1 MSGML
6 WFKKQ
11 IAKRWLKELREN
23 IDGMRKMADSYE
35 EQGGFKEVAEI
46 LGSIGV
52 MIEGLSSEIL
62 HRGREAELEF
72 ARACR
77 KLADYYEKMYDAI
90 KRNLEEF

>member
-35 EQGGFKEVAEI
+35 EQGGFKEVAET
-46 LGSIGV
+46 LSSMGV
-52 MIEGLSSEIL
+52 MVEGLSNEFL
-62 HRGREAELEF
+62 QRGREAELEF

-77 KLADYYEKMYDAI
+77 KLADYYEKIYDVI
-90 KRNLEEF
+90 KRNLEEI